1 VVTGADYVRDARL
14 SSIGVEDRRTPGLYL
29 ELAGAGPGAYGRE
42 RAPEVATRT
51 GVSRATWWSNQHPDR
66 DDVPRRLAEF
76 TTLGVYELSEGFT
89 PPVPPDGVT
98 GLHFAATPR
107 PGQGVLDGDPTN
119 GLLLVLISPRT
130 PGEGQALRDWGDFVH
145 IRHIAEAA
153 VPGYRMITPYERVGG
168 GEPRYLHFY
177 EMVTDDPE
185 ATYQA
190 MTPLVQERL
199 GPPGTP
205 AFDDWAWHPAL
216 LIDYVNPFRLEGEL
230 AP

>member
-1 VVTGADYVRDARL
+1 
-14 SSIGVEDRRTPGLYL
+14 VEDRRTPALYL
-29 ELAGAGPGAYGRE
+29 ELAADDPAVYGRD
-42 RAPEVATRT
+42 RAPEVADRT

-66 DDVPRRLAEF
+66 DDVPHRLAEF
-76 TTLGVYELSEGFT
+76 VTLGVYELEDDGFT
-89 PPVPPDGVT
+89 PPTPPEGIT

-107 PGQGVLDGDPTN
+107 PGQGVLGGDGTN
-119 GLLLVLISPRT
+119 GLLLVLISPRE
-130 PGEGQALRDWGDFVH
+130 PDDGQALRDWGDFVH

-177 EMVTDDPE
+177 EMATDDPE
-185 ATYQA
+185 ATYKS

-205 AFDDWAWHPAL
+205 AYDDWAWHPAL
-216 LIDYVNPFRLEGEL
+216 RIEYVNTFRLEGEL
-230 AP
+230 